1 MCVDTPP
8 PAAHE
13 ALYLPKTIFEGKG
26 VLNHGGFFARYQRWH
41 DRVWEISRD
50 EIDICRESV
59 VVYMIFSRWAG
70 DDNEFPNDA
79 EIDRP

>member
-1 MCVDTPP
+1 MR
-8 PAAHE
+8 
-13 ALYLPKTIFEGKG
+13 LSISPKQYSKEKG
-26 VLNHGGFFARYQRWH
+26 VSNHGGFFVCYQKWH
-41 DRVWEISRD
+41 DGVWEISRD
-50 EIDICRESV
+50 AIDICRESV